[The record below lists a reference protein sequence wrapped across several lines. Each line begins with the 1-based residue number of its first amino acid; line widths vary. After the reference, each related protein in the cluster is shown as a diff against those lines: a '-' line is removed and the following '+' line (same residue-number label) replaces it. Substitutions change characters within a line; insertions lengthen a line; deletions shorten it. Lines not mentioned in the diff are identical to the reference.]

1 MSTVDTQGRLH
12 LRITHVGTNW
22 YCAELISQ
30 RTLGYGTYTYRVD
43 GTPETFDPNVVLGM
57 FTWSKNTNEYDREMD
72 FEYSRFGNGADDN
85 DAQFVVQPYYFPSHL
100 VRILI
105 PADAT
110 SSTSSMNWQPNVV
123 SFLTTTGATTVTAAS
138 TNQLLN
144 AGFESGTGTAAD
156 NWIQFGSAFRTAT
169 NDTGTAFTVFS
180 GANSLKTFGP
190 FGADFG
196 ASGAFQDITQGVSP
210 GQIWQFGGFA
220 ANWSGDPLAGPDGF
234 GVAQLIFLDAT
245 NGFIQVNESQQF
257 VPDIAINQWQPF
269 TVTATAPLG
278 TVAVGVFVMHVGEAG
293 DSGSV
298 WWDNLSVDEGPS
310 PNTIAQWTTSNGIPS
325 SCDENVRLNYWLTF
339 GNPPQNSLESEVVI
353 SKFEFQGTDTDGDGM
368 PDAWELAH
376 GLNPNDL
383 TDAARDDDGDGF
395 SNLQEFLAGTD
406 PANPASAL
414 KITALDVIGTNA
426 LITFSTVL
434 DKYYVIEAASTLMPA
449 NWTTVTQNVAGT
461 GNNLQI
467 IAPTAATNVP
477 ASYFR
482 VRLMP

>member
-1 MSTVDTQGRLH
+1 
-12 LRITHVGTNW
+12 
-22 YCAELISQ
+22 
-30 RTLGYGTYTYRVD
+30 
-43 GTPETFDPNVVLGM
+43 
-57 FTWSKNTNEYDREMD
+57 
-72 FEYSRFGNGADDN
+72 
-85 DAQFVVQPYYFPSHL
+85 
-100 VRILI
+100 
-105 PADAT
+105 
-110 SSTSSMNWQPNVV
+110 
-123 SFLTTTGATTVTAAS
+123 
-138 TNQLLN
+138 
-144 AGFESGTGTAAD
+144 
-156 NWIQFGSAFRTAT
+156 
-169 NDTGTAFTVFS
+169 
-180 GANSLKTFGP
+180 
-190 FGADFG
+190 
-196 ASGAFQDITQGVSP
+196 
-210 GQIWQFGGFA
+210 
-220 ANWSGDPLAGPDGF
+220 LAGPDGF

-245 NGFIQVNESQQF
+245 NGFIQGNESQQF
-257 VPDIAINQWQPF
+257 VPDIAINQWQAF
-269 TVTATAPLG
+269 TVAATAPLG

-376 GLNPNDL
+376 GLNPDDL

-434 DKYYVIEAASTLMPA
+434 DKYHVIEAASTLMPA

-467 IAPTAATNVP
+467 IAPAAATNVP